1 MSEKNLSR
9 RDFLKIAA
17 AGSTAGLVAGAVPA
31 LAESSASPP
40 QQDRVT
46 VTFMVP
52 GSQQEDADFAPV
64 FEAFAEMYPEIDAQY
79 TPAGTGYNAQYDEK
93 LLTLLAAG
101 TAPDV
106 FKTLFGKFGA
116 FGALGVYTPLDDYVD
131 AYPELTQFDDF
142 FANHIEGCRINGQ
155 LMALPN
161 DGAPEGIWYNVDLF
175 DAAGQAYPDWDWTW
189 DTLTDAAKEL
199 TVKDGAITVQHGVG
213 QPFWLETIWSNGGE
227 ILDEEGTK
235 CLLDQPEAV
244 EALTWM
250 QELTQVHQVTPSPEA
265 LAELAQGD
273 RFSTGRLGMF
283 YAVRGTLGGLRTIED
298 FRFDAAPMVMS
309 NKGTRVTRLLIG
321 WTSVWSGSAHP
332 DEAYKLTAWVAS
344 PEGQRLRI
352 SNGFAHPSR
361 KSLVEQDWYR
371 NYQCDMCNSTN
382 VNNVFPEM
390 LLREEARA
398 WPAYPKEAEIL
409 QVITTEL
416 DHLWDG
422 SKTAAQVAQD
432 ATAAIDAIVTG

>member
-1 MSEKNLSR
+1 MSERKLSR
-9 RDFLKIAA
+9 RDFLRIAA
-17 AGSTAGLVAGAVPA
+17 AGSAAGVVAAALPVVADQNAAPPA
-31 LAESSASPP
+31 
-40 QQDRVT
+40 QDRVT

-64 FEAFAEMYPEIDAQY
+64 FDAFAEMYPEIDAQY
-79 TPAGTGYNAQYDEK
+79 TPAGTGYNSQYDDK

-116 FGALGVYTPLDDYVD
+116 FGALGVYTPLDDYVKK
-131 AYPELTQFDDF
+131 YPEITQFDDF
-142 FANHIEGCRINGQ
+142 FTNHIEGCMINGQ

-161 DGAPEGIWYNVDLF
+161 DGAPEGIWYNVDMF
-175 DAAGQAYPDWDWTW
+175 DAAGQDYPNWDWTW
-189 DTLTDAAKEL
+189 DTLTEVAQTL
-199 TVKDGAITVQHGVG
+199 TQKDGDITVQNGVG

-227 ILDEEGTK
+227 ILNEDGTK

-250 QELTQVHQVTPSPEA
+250 QDLTLKYQVTPSPEA
-265 LAELAQGD
+265 LAELAQND
-273 RFSTGRLGMF
+273 RFSTGKLGMF
-283 YAVRGTLGGLRTIED
+283 YAVRGALGGLRSIED
-298 FRFDAAPMVMS
+298 FHFDAAPMVMS

-321 WTSVWSGSAHP
+321 WTSIWSGSQHP
-332 DEAYKLTAWVAS
+332 DEAYKLTAFVAS
-344 PEGQRLRI
+344 PEGQKLRI

-361 KSLVEQDWYR
+361 KSLVEQDWYK
-371 NYQCDMCNSTN
+371 NYLCDMCNSTD
-382 VNNVFPEM
+382 VDNVFPEM
-390 LLREEARA
+390 LLRGEARA

-409 QVITTEL
+409 QTINTEL

-422 SKTAAQVAQD
+422 SKTAEQMAAD
-432 ATAAIDAIVTG
+432 ATAAIDAVVAV